1 MRGIISILLIL
12 SVFSYALDYEKIKD
26 AYYRSYQYE
35 KVGDFENA
43 VKSIMIVY
51 KEYPEGYTVNLR
63 LGWLY
68 YLNKNYA
75 NSIYHYEKALK
86 VIPSSVEAKLGYTL
100 PLLAQGKYTDVEKIC
115 YQILNTDFYN
125 YYGNLRLSFVLRMQ
139 KKYDMAV
146 KVINKMLSLY
156 PTDINFLTELALVR
170 FYQGDK
176 KQAEYLFKDILILDP
191 ENVTAKEYLKKLR

>member
-1 MRGIISILLIL
+1 MRLIILLLLLVNGL
-12 SVFSYALDYEKIKD
+12 SFALDYEEIKN

-43 VKSIMIVY
+43 IKSIMTVY
-51 KEYPEGYTVNLR
+51 DEYPEGYTVNLR

-75 NSIYHYEKALK
+75 NSIYHYERALK
-86 VIPSSVEAKLGYTL
+86 IVPSSIEAKLGYTL
-100 PLLAQGKYTDVEKIC
+100 PLIAQGKYADVEKIC
-115 YQILNTDFYN
+115 YQILNTDFFN

-139 KKYDMAV
+139 KKYDIAS

-156 PTDINFLTELALVR
+156 PTDVNFLTELALVR
-170 FYQGDK
+170 YFQGDM

-191 ENVTAKEYLKKLR
+191 ENVTAKEYLKKIK

>member
-68 YLNKNYA
+68 YLNKN
-75 NSIYHYEKALK
+75 YHYEKALK